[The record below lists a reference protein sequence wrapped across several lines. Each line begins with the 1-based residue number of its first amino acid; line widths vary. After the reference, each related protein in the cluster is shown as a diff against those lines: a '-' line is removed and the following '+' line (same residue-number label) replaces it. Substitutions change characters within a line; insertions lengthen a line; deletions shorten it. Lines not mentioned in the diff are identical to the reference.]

1 MTEPKPQFL
10 EEGSS
15 ELESLK
21 NDHSVEVIDYYQNM
35 SEELESIREI
45 AKNSVQTKPGR
56 WVFYPW
62 SKHLVKILDHDDFY
76 ELRTARNK
84 EINTPEEQQKFRKT
98 VIGIGGLS
106 VGNSIALALAYTG
119 GAETMK
125 IADPDTLD
133 GSNLNRIRAGLKNL
147 GENKTFIAAKQI
159 YELNPYAN
167 LILFPD
173 GLNEDNLE
181 EFILG
186 EPALDII
193 LDEMDNL
200 KLKIFI
206 RLAARAAKKPV
217 IMATDNGDN
226 VIIDVDRF
234 DLNPNAPPF
243 NTLPEMD
250 IKTIA
255 KNINFG
261 EPMELG
267 IKERVLLATN
277 IVGPENISPRM
288 QQSLMEVGKTL
299 VSWPQ
304 PATSAFTS
312 GPALAYVARKVALG
326 EEVNTGKTHISYDKA
341 LLANF
346 DSKEAVEKRT
356 KETQEFVDY
365 IKNLS
370 SEVKKEAYLIWDT
383 DEKEFPTDR
392 SQEEQLKFLLN
403 YAIMAPS
410 THNTQPWKF
419 KIETNKIH
427 IFVAPDRA
435 LPISD
440 PTKRQAFL
448 SLGTVITNLEI
459 AAKHLGFSVEK
470 SEFPGSD
477 QNLVATI
484 SLTKANPEPND
495 LFAAIKDRLSNRS
508 EYNKKPVESGLV
520 EKIKQLNS
528 DSELELK
535 VITEEHTIDEISD
548 LIFEGT
554 QQMMAYKEFRE
565 ELSEWLRHN
574 FTNKSDGMPGSTLGM
589 DNIQSV
595 IAPFLIHEYDLGK
608 GQSPADQN
616 LVKSSSAVVVIGSK
630 NDEPKSWVKVGE
642 LYEKIV
648 LLATQNGLSNATMA
662 SLIELGDLH
671 KRLAELIQ
679 TKFRP
684 QMFFRLGYSE
694 TKAKRSPRR
703 SLKDV
708 LIT

>member
-1 MTEPKPQFL
+1 MGIKTISEPKPQFL
-10 EEGSS
+10 EEGSRG
-15 ELESLK
+15 LETLK
-21 NDHSVEVIDYYQNM
+21 KDASVEVIDYYQNM
-35 SEELESIREI
+35 SEELGSIRKI
-45 AKNSVQTKPGR
+45 ANISSQIKPGM

-62 SKHLVKILDHDDFY
+62 SKHLLKILDHDDFY
-76 ELRTARNK
+76 DLRTARNK

-125 IADPDTLD
+125 IADPDILD

-167 LILFPD
+167 LILFPS
-173 GLNEDNLE
+173 GLNEENLE

-186 EPALDII
+186 DPVPDILI
-193 LDEMDNL
+193 DEMDNL

-261 EPMELG
+261 ESMELG

-326 EEVNTGKTHISYDKA
+326 EEVKTGKTHISYDKA

-346 DSKEAVEKRT
+346 DSKEAGEKRA

-370 SEVKKEAYLIWDT
+370 TEVKKEAYMIWDT
-383 DEKEFPTDR
+383 DEKEFP
-392 SQEEQLKFLLN
+392 SAGSEEEQIKFLLN

-419 KIETNKIH
+419 KIEGNKIH
-427 IFVAPDRA
+427 VFVDPERA

-448 SLGTVITNLEI
+448 SLGTLITNLEI
-459 AAKHLGFSVEK
+459 AAGHLGFSVEK
-470 SEFPGSD
+470 SEFPTSD
-477 QNLVATI
+477 QNLVATFTLKKG
-484 SLTKANPEPND
+484 SPKPNE
-495 LFAAIKDRLSNRS
+495 LFPSIKDRLSNRS
-508 EYNKKPVESGLV
+508 EYNKKPLETGLV
-520 EKIKQLNS
+520 AKINQLNS

-535 VITEEHTIDEISD
+535 VITEEKTISEISD

-554 QQMMAYKEFRE
+554 KQMMAYKEFRE
-565 ELSEWLRHN
+565 ELSDWL
-574 FTNKSDGMPGSTLGM
+574 
-589 DNIQSV
+589 
-595 IAPFLIHEYDLGK
+595 
-608 GQSPADQN
+608 
-616 LVKSSSAVVVIGSK
+616 
-630 NDEPKSWVKVGE
+630 
-642 LYEKIV
+642 
-648 LLATQNGLSNATMA
+648 
-662 SLIELGDLH
+662 
-671 KRLAELIQ
+671 
-679 TKFRP
+679 
-684 QMFFRLGYSE
+684 
-694 TKAKRSPRR
+694 
-703 SLKDV
+703 
-708 LIT
+708 